1 MILSAVH
8 SKQWDQRAEQRWR
21 WRKQDRAAPRP
32 QGFIVSM
39 SEWLEPCA
47 GVLGVSA
54 SYIRSAFP
62 TPSNRPLRP
71 RLRAYRRVALDFRTT
86 ADNIFD
92 LIANFPTHFN
102 HRFCKPKV
110 GSSILSTGTSKNALQ
125 HNHFLHFRQSVFS
138 LQKSSKSEFGSIF
151 GSKSQHCTL
160 PTRRARITL
169 QRHASHGHVRGSK
182 HRLRPGHARAGQP
195 AAGAATHRRGAL
207 HETV

>member
-110 GSSILSTGTSKNALQ
+110 GSSILSTGTSKKSLR
-125 HNHFLHFRQSVFS
+125 HRRFLHFWHSYFPR
-138 LQKSSKSEFGSIF
+138 QKSPKTRFGCIF
-151 GSKSQHCTL
+151 GCSRDPLGNAGIYASPPL
-160 PTRRARITL
+160 SRSAFANALAASSAASLLSRSGRRRRART
-169 QRHASHGHVRGSK
+169 SS
-182 HRLRPGHARAGQP
+182 
-195 AAGAATHRRGAL
+195 
-207 HETV
+207 